1 MPRFDGRAALANNA
15 ADYDQRPIPRHVFAR
30 IAAGVAA
37 FIAAGLAAQ
46 AQPADVPGSADHPLV
61 SRYPESVIKWY
72 LVENHRPYRIAVG
85 PIAGYRRIDAY
96 TPFPVEG
103 LSEALRTGPSRLPL
117 IVLIGGL
124 VGCVGGYFM
133 QYYAAAISYPLNV
146 GGRPLHSWPAFIPV
160 TFECTVLAAA
170 FGAFIGNLLMNR
182 LPQPYHPTF
191 NVPGFL
197 RASQD
202 RFFLC
207 VKSDDPMYSET
218 KTRAFLEGLGAVE
231 VSNVEK

>member
-1 MPRFDGRAALANNA
+1 MTTQEELLEQEALTKAGGEGNYGMMAEFDSPSA
-15 ADYDQRPIPRHVFAR
+15 V
-30 IAAGVAA
+30 VAA
-37 FIAAGLAAQ
+37 ARRTYG
-46 AQPADVPGSADHPLV
+46 
-61 SRYPESVIKWY
+61 
-72 LVENHRPYRIAVG
+72 
-85 PIAGYRRIDAY
+85 AGYRRINAY
-96 TPFPVEG
+96 SPFPIEE
-103 LSEALRTGPSRLPL
+103 LSEAIGYHRDYVALCTL
-117 IVLIGGL
+117 IFGILGALGG
-124 VGCVGGYFM
+124 FM
-133 QYYAAAISYPLNV
+133 LQYWTSAFAYPINV
-146 GGRPLHSWPAFIPV
+146 GGRPLLSIPSFIPV

-207 VKSDDPMYSET
+207 VKSDDPIYNESG
-218 KTRAFLEGLGAVE
+218 TRAFLEGLGAIE

>member
-1 MPRFDGRAALANNA
+1 MTTQEELLEQEASTKAGGEGNYGMMAEFDSPSA
-15 ADYDQRPIPRHVFAR
+15 V
-30 IAAGVAA
+30 VAA
-37 FIAAGLAAQ
+37 ARQ
-46 AQPADVPGSADHPLV
+46 TH
-61 SRYPESVIKWY
+61 K
-72 LVENHRPYRIAVG
+72 
-85 PIAGYRRIDAY
+85 AGYRRINAY
-96 TPFPVEG
+96 SPFPIEE
-103 LSEALRTGPSRLPL
+103 LSEAIGFHRDYVALCTL
-117 IVLIGGL
+117 ICGVLGA
-124 VGCVGGYFM
+124 VGGFM
-133 QYYAAAISYPLNV
+133 LQSWTSAIAYPINV
-146 GGRPLHSWPAFIPV
+146 GGRPLVSIPSFIPI

-207 VKSDDPMYSET
+207 VKSDDPMYNET
-218 KTRAFLEGLGAVE
+218 RTRDFLEGLGAIE